1 MEEKNNSQ
9 NLLEEEKQNESED
22 SNSFIKS
29 KELDLEKEFDLTLG
43 TFEEAEKFMQD
54 NKYIREGYILNCNT
68 FKRTLRSLLMIHN
81 ETVNVWSHLVG
92 AIFFFFLIWYTT
104 IFITNLQTQVSNIRS
119 DASLVANKAR
129 EFKEES
135 SDIMKNVYTSMKEI
149 EYNFKNFYNA
159 EKEEE
164 TTVYIRAFNEINY
177 IYGELKNY
185 SLPVMVSA
193 YKKIKEYYTYFM
205 DAVTSV
211 KEEIIDLIKLDT
223 SLTQEYENHLDTNYH
238 LNLEER
244 KKKELARWPL
254 YIIIFS
260 AIFCLSF
267 SAIFHLFG
275 VINEKYF
282 NILNRFDYG
291 GISLLISGSCFPPY
305 YYFFYYSTLFKYLY
319 LILISVFGVG
329 TFLYSLTDD
338 FNKPKRRALRGTL
351 FLIFGLCS
359 GVPIMHMAFFGDYIE
374 GYGDDI
380 ILLNWYLGGISYIIG
395 ALFYIL
401 RFPEKKFPGKFD
413 YFGAS
418 HQIFHVLVFFGAL
431 FHFIGSLEAYN
442 YRFRNLK
449 IN

>member
-22 SNSFIKS
+22 SNSLIKS

-54 NKYIREGYILNCNT
+54 NEYIREGYILNCNT

-92 AIFFFFLIWYTT
+92 AIFFLFLIWYTT

-223 SLTQEYENHLDTNYH
+223 SLTQEYETHLDTNYH

-374 GYGDDI
+374 GYGNDI

>member
-22 SNSFIKS
+22 SNSLIKS

-54 NKYIREGYILNCNT
+54 NEYIREGYILNCNT

-223 SLTQEYENHLDTNYH
+223 SLTQEYETHLDTNYH

-418 HQIFHVLVFFGAL
+418 HHIFHVLVFFGAL

>member
-1 MEEKNNSQ
+1 MEDKNNSQ

-22 SNSFIKS
+22 SNSLIKS

-54 NKYIREGYILNCNT
+54 NEYIKEGYILNCNT

-81 ETVNVWSHLVG
+81 ETVNVWSHLFG

-104 IFITNLQTQVSNIRS
+104 VFITNLQTQVSNIRS

-223 SLTQEYENHLDTNYH
+223 SLTQEYETHLDTNYH

-374 GYGDDI
+374 GYGNDI

>member
-22 SNSFIKS
+22 SNSIIKS

-54 NKYIREGYILNCNT
+54 NEYIREGYILNCNT

-223 SLTQEYENHLDTNYH
+223 SLTQEYETHLDTNYH
-238 LNLEER
+238 LNLEDR

>member
-22 SNSFIKS
+22 SNSLIKS
-29 KELDLEKEFDLTLG
+29 KELDLEKEFDLTIG

-54 NKYIREGYILNCNT
+54 NEYIREGYILNCNT

-223 SLTQEYENHLDTNYH
+223 SLTQEYETHLDTNYH

-374 GYGDDI
+374 GYGNDI

>member
-22 SNSFIKS
+22 SNSLIKS

-54 NKYIREGYILNCNT
+54 NEYIREGYILNCNT

-223 SLTQEYENHLDTNYH
+223 SLTQEYETHLDTNYH

-260 AIFCLSF
+260 TIFCLSF

-374 GYGDDI
+374 GYGNDI

>member
-22 SNSFIKS
+22 SNSLIKS

-54 NKYIREGYILNCNT
+54 NEYIREGYILNCNT

-223 SLTQEYENHLDTNYH
+223 SLTQEYETHLDTNYH

-359 GVPIMHMAFFGDYIE
+359 GVPIIHMAFFGDYIE

>member
-22 SNSFIKS
+22 SNSLIKS

-54 NKYIREGYILNCNT
+54 NEYIREGYILNCNT

-223 SLTQEYENHLDTNYH
+223 SLTQEYETHLDTNYH
-238 LNLEER
+238 LNLKNR

-374 GYGDDI
+374 GYGNDI

>member
-54 NKYIREGYILNCNT
+54 NEYIREGYILNCNT

-223 SLTQEYENHLDTNYH
+223 SLTQEYETHLDTNYH

-338 FNKPKRRALRGTL
+338 FNKPKRKALRGTL

-374 GYGDDI
+374 GYGNDI

>member
-54 NKYIREGYILNCNT
+54 NEYIREGYILNCNT

-223 SLTQEYENHLDTNYH
+223 SLTQEYETHLDTNYH

-338 FNKPKRRALRGTL
+338 FNKPKRRVLRGTL

-374 GYGDDI
+374 GYGNDI

>member
-9 NLLEEEKQNESED
+9 NLLEEEKQNESEV

-54 NKYIREGYILNCNT
+54 NEYIREGYILNCNT

-223 SLTQEYENHLDTNYH
+223 SLTQEYETHLDTNYH

-374 GYGDDI
+374 GYGNDI

>member
-22 SNSFIKS
+22 SNSLIKS

-54 NKYIREGYILNCNT
+54 NEYIREGYILNCNT

-223 SLTQEYENHLDTNYH
+223 SLTQEYETHLDTNYH

-338 FNKPKRRALRGTL
+338 FNKPKRRVLRGTL

>member
-1 MEEKNNSQ
+1 
-9 NLLEEEKQNESED
+9 
-22 SNSFIKS
+22 
-29 KELDLEKEFDLTLG
+29 
-43 TFEEAEKFMQD
+43 
-54 NKYIREGYILNCNT
+54 
-68 FKRTLRSLLMIHN
+68 
-81 ETVNVWSHLVG
+81 
-92 AIFFFFLIWYTT
+92 
-104 IFITNLQTQVSNIRS
+104 
-119 DASLVANKAR
+119 
-129 EFKEES
+129 
-135 SDIMKNVYTSMKEI
+135 MKEI
-149 EYNFKNFYNA
+149 ELNFKNFYNT

-164 TTVYIRAFNEINY
+164 TTVYISSFDKINY
-177 IYGELKNY
+177 IYNELKNY
-185 SLPVMVSA
+185 SLPVMASL
-193 YKKIKEYYTYFM
+193 YKKIKEYYTYFI
-205 DAVTSV
+205 DAVTLV

-223 SLTQEYENHLDTNYH
+223 SLTQEYETHLDTNYH

>member
-1 MEEKNNSQ
+1 MEGKNNSKTF
-9 NLLEEEKQNESED
+9 LEEEKIEKSSD
-22 SNSFIKS
+22 FIPIERS
-29 KELDLEKEFDLTLG
+29 IEIEIEKELDLRIG

-54 NKYIREGYILNCNT
+54 NEFIKGGYLLNCTT
-68 FKRTLRSLLMIHN
+68 FKKAFRSLLLIHN
-81 ETVNVWSHLVG
+81 ESVNVWSHLLG

-223 SLTQEYENHLDTNYH
+223 SLTQEYETHLDTNYH

>member
-54 NKYIREGYILNCNT
+54 NEYIREGYILNCNT

-223 SLTQEYENHLDTNYH
+223 SLTQEYETHLDTNYH

-305 YYFFYYSTLFKYLY
+305 YYFFITQLY
-319 LILISVFGVG
+319 LNI
-329 TFLYSLTDD
+329 
-338 FNKPKRRALRGTL
+338 
-351 FLIFGLCS
+351 
-359 GVPIMHMAFFGDYIE
+359 YI
-374 GYGDDI
+374 
-380 ILLNWYLGGISYIIG
+380 
-395 ALFYIL
+395 
-401 RFPEKKFPGKFD
+401 
-413 YFGAS
+413 
-418 HQIFHVLVFFGAL
+418 
-431 FHFIGSLEAYN
+431 
-442 YRFRNLK
+442 
-449 IN
+449 

>member
-29 KELDLEKEFDLTLG
+29 KELDLVKEFDLTLG

-54 NKYIREGYILNCNT
+54 NEYIREGYILNCNT

-223 SLTQEYENHLDTNYH
+223 SLTQEYETHLDTNYH

-260 AIFCLSF
+260 AILCLSF

-374 GYGDDI
+374 GYGNDI

>member
-22 SNSFIKS
+22 SNSLIKS

-54 NKYIREGYILNCNT
+54 NEYIREGYILNCNT

-92 AIFFFFLIWYTT
+92 AIFFIFLIWYTT

-223 SLTQEYENHLDTNYH
+223 SLTQEYETHLDTNYH

>member
-22 SNSFIKS
+22 SNSLIKS

-54 NKYIREGYILNCNT
+54 NEYIREGYILNCNT

-205 DAVTSV
+205 DTVTSV

-223 SLTQEYENHLDTNYH
+223 SLTQEYETHLDTNYH

>member
-54 NKYIREGYILNCNT
+54 NEYIREGYILNCNT

-193 YKKIKEYYTYFM
+193 YKKIKDYYTYFM

-223 SLTQEYENHLDTNYH
+223 SLTQEYETHLDTNYH

>member
-54 NKYIREGYILNCNT
+54 NEYIREGYILNCNT

-223 SLTQEYENHLDTNYH
+223 SLTQEYETHLDTNYH
-238 LNLEER
+238 LNLEQR

>member
-54 NKYIREGYILNCNT
+54 NEYIREGYILNCNT

-223 SLTQEYENHLDTNYH
+223 SLTQEYETHLDTNYH

-374 GYGDDI
+374 GYGNDI

>member
-54 NKYIREGYILNCNT
+54 NEYIREGYILNCNT

-223 SLTQEYENHLDTNYH
+223 SLTQEYETHLDTNYH

-319 LILISVFGVG
+319 LILISVFGIG

>member
-22 SNSFIKS
+22 SNSLIKS

-54 NKYIREGYILNCNT
+54 NEYIREGYILNCNT

-223 SLTQEYENHLDTNYH
+223 SLTQEYETHLDTNYH

-359 GVPIMHMAFFGDYIE
+359 GVPIMHMAFFGGYIE

>member
-54 NKYIREGYILNCNT
+54 NEYIREGYILNCNT

-223 SLTQEYENHLDTNYH
+223 SLTLEYETHLDTNYH

>member
-54 NKYIREGYILNCNT
+54 NEYIREGYILNCNT

-223 SLTQEYENHLDTNYH
+223 SLTQEYETHLDTNYH
-238 LNLEER
+238 LNLEDR

-374 GYGDDI
+374 GYGNDI

>member
-1 MEEKNNSQ
+1 
-9 NLLEEEKQNESED
+9 
-22 SNSFIKS
+22 
-29 KELDLEKEFDLTLG
+29 
-43 TFEEAEKFMQD
+43 MQD
-54 NKYIREGYILNCNT
+54 NEYIREGYILNCNT

-205 DAVTSV
+205 DTVTSV

-223 SLTQEYENHLDTNYH
+223 SLTQEYETHLDTNYH